1 MEPVYSRVARSL
13 SGVRSSVADF
23 EGGDDPAVTRWSAGQ
38 LRTWSSRP
46 WNQDGEQLPLV
57 HHASVDVEVEFR
69 DFAALSAWVSEQVAS
84 TEGFHV
90 TNTRWTLTAERQGLE
105 MERVRTSAVRDAL
118 NRARSYAT
126 ALGLAD
132 VHPVAIADA
141 GMLGGGQGFNGAIG
155 PAGKMAML
163 HAAVADDEAGI
174 DFSPRDM
181 EVTASVDAR
190 FVANAAEEVE
200 ASDLE
205 EVDEPDLEVGVGE
218 FRDDDLGYLQWLDT
232 HPDGYV
238 VNILRSYSANAARV
252 HRASCWTIT
261 GLRGKGASLTGQ
273 YVKVCA
279 EQLAELDRWA
289 TRQVGQPIVRCGTCC
304 PESPAISASA
314 REPDRPVVQVD
325 DVRHEVKGPTADN
338 ALVEAWADDYIRFE
352 NLPDWQ
358 LRLRDE
364 IRSRCRELV
373 PASGEVMHATLFGA
387 KHPRGDVENVLLYNI
402 DTFKTAGANGIRF
415 EHGAGVPTAAD
426 GTQYS
431 YCYRYSLA
439 SAAGTFTQWQPE
451 RVLAA
456 FDWTDL
462 GAFAS
467 QKQLAQVWLA
477 LSRGDIEV
485 FGRAA
490 PETPFA
496 LRLQIRPPMDRTPV
510 WGALVKGVFDGVI
523 CALQAHTD
531 IEVLPE
537 VTARLAAALPA
548 DAAEIEEHLV
558 DQRRAVLGVVHRLVA
573 PYRSGVKWDPSDHL
587 CVAGE
592 VMAREPVDGSWAI
605 RGEVV
610 EVRR

>member
-13 SGVRSSVADF
+13 SGVRSSVADL

-46 WNQDGEQLPLV
+46 WNHNGEQLPLV

-69 DFAALSAWVSEQVAS
+69 DFAVLSGWVSAQVAS
-84 TEGFHV
+84 SEGFHV
-90 TNTRWTLTAERQGLE
+90 TNIRWTLTAERKHLA
-105 MERVRTSAVRDAL
+105 MEQARTSAVRDAL
-118 NRARSYAT
+118 DRARSYAA

-132 VHPVAIADA
+132 IQPVAIADA
-141 GMLGGGQGFNGAIG
+141 GMLGGGQGSIG

-174 DFSPRDM
+174 DFSPRDI

-205 EVDEPDLEVGVGE
+205 VVDEPDLEVGVGE
-218 FRDDDLGYLQWLDT
+218 FRDDDPGYLQWLDT

-238 VNILRSYSANAARV
+238 INILRSYSPNAARL

-261 GLRGKGASLTGQ
+261 GLRSKGASLTGQ

-289 TRQVGQPIVRCGTCC
+289 TRQVGQPIARCGTCR
-304 PESPAISASA
+304 PKSSAAVSAPA
-314 REPDRPVVQVD
+314 REHDRAVVQAK
-325 DVRHEVKGPTADN
+325 DVRHQVNGPTADS

-352 NLPDWQ
+352 NLPGWQ

-364 IRSRCRELV
+364 IRRRCRELV
-373 PASGEVMHATLFGA
+373 PASGEVMHATFFGA

-415 EHGAGVPTAAD
+415 EYGAGVPAAAD
-426 GTQYS
+426 GTQYA
-431 YCYRYSLA
+431 YGYRYSLA

-467 QKQLAQVWLA
+467 EKQLAQVWLA
-477 LSRGDIEV
+477 LSRGDIGV
-485 FGRAA
+485 LGRAA

-496 LRLQIRPPMDRTPV
+496 LKLQIRPPTGRTPV
-510 WGALVKGVFDGVI
+510 WGALVKGIFDGVI

-531 IEVLPE
+531 SAVLPE
-537 VTARLAAALPA
+537 VTARLATILPA

-573 PYRSGVKWDPSDHL
+573 PYRSGVKWDPADHL

-592 VMAREPVDGSWAI
+592 VIAGEPVDGSWAI
-605 RGEVV
+605 KGEVI

>member
-13 SGVRSSVADF
+13 SGVRSSVADL
-23 EGGDDPAVTRWSAGQ
+23 ECGDDPAVTRWSAGQ

-46 WNQDGEQLPLV
+46 WNHNGEQLPLV

-69 DFAALSAWVSEQVAS
+69 DFAALSGWVSEQVFS

-90 TNTRWTLTAERQGLE
+90 TNIRWTLTAERQGLE
-105 MERVRTSAVRDAL
+105 MERVQTSAVRDAL

-141 GMLGGGQGFNGAIG
+141 GMLGGGQGPNGHIG

-163 HAAVADDEAGI
+163 HAAVGDDGTGI
-174 DFSPRDM
+174 DLSPRDI
-181 EVTASVDAR
+181 EVTASVDAK
-190 FVANAAEEVE
+190 FVANGAEEVE
-200 ASDLE
+200 ASDLNV
-205 EVDEPDLEVGVGE
+205 VDEPDLEVGVGE
-218 FRDDDLGYLQWLDT
+218 FRDDDPGYLQWIDA

-238 VNILRSYSANAARV
+238 INILRSYSPNAARL
-252 HRASCWTIT
+252 HRASCSTIA
-261 GLRGKGASLTGQ
+261 GLRGKGPLLTGQ

-279 EQLAELDRWA
+279 EQLGELDRWA
-289 TRQVGQPIVRCGTCC
+289 TSEVGQPIVRCGTCR
-304 PESPAISASA
+304 PESPAISPSA
-314 REPDRPVVQVD
+314 REPDRAVVQVD
-325 DVRHEVKGPTADN
+325 DVRHQVNGPTADN

-352 NLPDWQ
+352 DLPLRQ

-373 PASGEVMHATLFGA
+373 PASGEVMHATFFGA

-415 EHGAGVPTAAD
+415 EHGAGVPAAAD

-431 YCYRYSLA
+431 YCYRYALA
-439 SAAGTFTQWQPE
+439 PAVGTFTQWQPE
-451 RVLAA
+451 RVLAT

-573 PYRSGVKWDPSDHL
+573 PYRSGVKWDPSEHL

-592 VMAREPVDGSWAI
+592 VIAREPVDGSWAI
-605 RGEVV
+605 KGEVV